1 MPHENSASPVAQP
14 PPLPPALVDVPAAEQ
29 PPVQAPQ
36 LPPPLPGLRQ
46 PGFTWWARTGKVT
59 RRLGHLLENW
69 RLEIRARI
77 AGFSLSMA
85 IHAAI
90 FVALSLIMIPA
101 PRRAGAPA
109 MQADFAVGVDTAIAG
124 SAAGPQGVAFVAA
137 AVPRDKSAE
146 PPPASVP
153 NAVPSSEPPP
163 AVPVAAAET
172 TAAQTGPSGRVSQAS
187 DSDAAGAATAG
198 QSQATTAPAVAPAT
212 SPAASQANVSGRGDG
227 VVASATAGGLEG
239 RDPAVRGQMLAR
251 FGGTPSSEAA
261 VNRGLRWLVQHQLP
275 DGSWHFNHH
284 SDSCRGYCGNPG
296 SFASTTAATGLA
308 LLPFLGA
315 GNTHLAGEH
324 REPVRKGI
332 YYLAEKMI
340 VGDQG
345 GDLQE
350 GSMYSQGIAT
360 IALCE
365 AYAMSKD
372 AALRPYAQAALDFI
386 VHGQDQTGGGW
397 RYAPLQPG
405 DTTVTGWQL
414 MALKSGLLGGLN
426 VPPSAFGLT
435 SHFLDGVQSD
445 YGAGYGYQKPGRG
458 PTTTAV
464 GVLARMLTL
473 WRRDRP
479 DLMSGVRRLE
489 RLGPSKTEMYFNYY
503 ATQVLRHNGGP
514 AWDRWNKI
522 MREQLIAS
530 QATVGH
536 SAGSWYVED
545 QHAEVGGRLYITCMA
560 IMTLEVY
567 YRYMPL
573 YGSRAVE

>member
-1 MPHENSASPVAQP
+1 MPPGPPISRYHQGPSRRGSPLRDPMQVG
-14 PPLPPALVDVPAAEQ
+14 PLRTPA
-29 PPVQAPQ
+29 
-36 LPPPLPGLRQ
+36 
-46 PGFTWWARTGKVT
+46 
-59 RRLGHLLENW
+59 RRLP
-69 RLEIRARI
+69 
-77 AGFSLSMA
+77 A
-85 IHAAI
+85 IHRLPQHR
-90 FVALSLIMIPA
+90 ALHP
-101 PRRAGAPA
+101 PRR
-109 MQADFAVGVDTAIAG
+109 QAD
-124 SAAGPQGVAFVAA
+124 
-137 AVPRDKSAE
+137 
-146 PPPASVP
+146 
-153 NAVPSSEPPP
+153 
-163 AVPVAAAET
+163 
-172 TAAQTGPSGRVSQAS
+172 
-187 DSDAAGAATAG
+187 
-198 QSQATTAPAVAPAT
+198 
-212 SPAASQANVSGRGDG
+212 VSGRGDQ
-227 VVASATAGGLEG
+227 VVASPTAGGLEG
-239 RDPAVRGQMLAR
+239 RDPAMRGKMLAR
-251 FGGTPSSEAA
+251 FGGTLSSEAA
-261 VNRGLRWLVQHQLP
+261 VNQGLRWLVQHQLP
-275 DGSWHFNHH
+275 DGSWHFNHQ

-315 GNTHLAGEH
+315 GNTHLTGEH
-324 REPVRKGI
+324 RETVRKGI
-332 YYLAEKMI
+332 YYLAEKII

-372 AALRPYAQAALDFI
+372 EALRPYAQSALDFI

-397 RYAPLQPG
+397 RYTPLQPG

-426 VPPSAFGLT
+426 VPSSAFGLT

-464 GVLARMLTL
+464 GVLGRMLTG

-479 DLMSGVRRLE
+479 DLMSGLRRLE

-522 MREQLIAS
+522 LREQLIAT

-536 SAGSWYVED
+536 PAGSWYVED
-545 QHAEVGGRLYITCMA
+545 QHGEVGGRLYITCMA

-573 YGSRAVE
+573 YGNRAVDR